1 MSRFFH
7 RQLGLPL
14 ALLLFV
20 EVSAWLRAQPLATAT
35 NTASTPV
42 LHPPLAFFR
51 ELLAMTS
58 AQREQHLAQWTP
70 EKRARLLAK
79 ISEYEA
85 MTPSAREE
93 SLTATELHWYLQQ
106 FLLKSSTNSGID
118 LSQVPEPYHQMV
130 SDRLNMWRILPP
142 PLQQDVLAHE
152 TTRDFFLLGGRAR
165 TNLDVVRWQMIP
177 PPLRQELFRLDVLP
191 PVQRQQSYARF
202 QGFFELTTDEKK
214 AVLNTLPAV
223 ERQQLEKTI
232 ADLNHLPPEQ
242 RNLALRSLGQLAGC
256 NEQQRSEFF
265 KNLGRWK
272 QLSPDEQQLWLKLA
286 SHLPPMPPM
295 PPPLPPI
302 RSHAPPIPGLSSAAR
317 PSP

>member
-20 EVSAWLRAQPLATAT
+20 EASAWLRAQPPVAAT
-35 NTASTPV
+35 NTASAPV
-42 LHPPLAFFR
+42 LQPPLAFFR
-51 ELLAMTS
+51 ELLALTT

-106 FLLKSSTNSGID
+106 FLLKSSTNSGIE
-118 LSQVPEPYHQMV
+118 LSQVPEPYQKMV
-130 SDRLNMWRILPP
+130 SDRLNMWKILPP
-142 PLQQDVLAHE
+142 PLQQEVLAHE
-152 TTRDFFLLGGRAR
+152 TTRDFFLLGAR
-165 TNLDVVRWQMIP
+165 TRTNFNNVPWQIIP
-177 PPLRQELFRLDVLP
+177 PPLRQELVRLDVLP
-191 PVQRQQSYARF
+191 PEQRQQTYAHF
-202 QGFFELTTDEKK
+202 QSFFELTADEKK
-214 AVLNTLPAV
+214 AVLNTLPAI

-256 NEQQRSEFF
+256 TEQQRSEFF

-286 SHLPPMPPM
+286 SHLPPMPPIPPPM
-295 PPPLPPI
+295 PPPPSP
-302 RSHAPPIPGLSSAAR
+302 APPIPGLSSAAR

>member
-14 ALLLFV
+14 ALLLFL
-20 EVSAWLRAQPLATAT
+20 EASAWLHAQPPVAAT
-35 NTASTPV
+35 NTASAPV
-42 LHPPLAFFR
+42 LNPPLVFFR
-51 ELLAMTS
+51 ELLALNP

-93 SLTATELHWYLQQ
+93 SLIATELHWYLSQ
-106 FLLKSSTNSGID
+106 FLTKSSTNSGIE
-118 LSQVPEPYHQMV
+118 LSQVPEPYRQMV
-130 SDRLNMWRILPP
+130 SDRLNTWKILPP

-152 TTRDFFLLGGRAR
+152 TTRDFFLLGGARAR
-165 TNLDVVRWQMIP
+165 TNLNNVPWTMIP

-191 PVQRQQSYARF
+191 PDQRQQSYTRF
-202 QGFFELTTDEKK
+202 QGFFELTAVEKK
-214 AVLNTLPAV
+214 AVLDTLPAI
-223 ERQQLEKTI
+223 ERQQIEKTI

-242 RNLALRSLGQLAGC
+242 RNQALRSLGQLANC
-256 NEQQRSEFF
+256 TEQQRSEFF
-265 KNLGRWK
+265 KCLGRWK

-286 SHLPPMPPM
+286 SHLPPMPPIPPM
-295 PPPLPPI
+295 PPAPS
-302 RSHAPPIPGLSSAAR
+302 RAPPIPGLSSTTR